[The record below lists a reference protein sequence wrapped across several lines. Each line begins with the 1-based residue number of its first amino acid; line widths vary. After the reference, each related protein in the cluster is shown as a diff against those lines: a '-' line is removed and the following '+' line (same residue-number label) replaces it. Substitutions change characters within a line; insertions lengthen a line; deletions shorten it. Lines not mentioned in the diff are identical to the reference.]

1 MARKLKSD
9 KLLFTATVLLVCTSV
24 VMVYSASA
32 FIALENNGDPYFYLF
47 KQGTWALLGL
57 VLVPVMMRIDYRTYR
72 QPVVIWTG
80 LAIVA
85 VALVAV
91 LFGHARNGANRWLL
105 FGSLG
110 IQPSE
115 LAKIVVIL
123 FIAALLERRMDR
135 IDEPAYALL
144 PIGIVL
150 ALVVGLI
157 LREPDLGTSVSIV
170 VIAAVMIFA
179 AGIDYRYVAAVG
191 IAAVPALYF
200 LLAFSDYRWRRV
212 LAFLN
217 PWADPLGDGFQM
229 IQSMIAVG
237 TGGLTGRGLMG
248 GVQKLF
254 YLPEPHNDFIYSVIS
269 EELGLVGA
277 SICTWPVSASSPGE
291 VSCTALRAPDRVG
304 SFLALGL
311 TTMVG
316 FQAFFNISVV
326 LGLLPTTKGIP
337 LPFVSY
343 GGSSL
348 LINLLGMG
356 ILLNVSQHASST
368 HVVTTTMPSRMHE
381 PFTRRDRWRWHGGPP
396 TRESRWPASCCAA
409 IRMRGSRLPG
419 PRAASKRAS
428 FRGKAS
434 SSTRCGASA

>member
-32 FIALENNGDPYFYLF
+32 FVAMENQGDPYLYLF

-57 VLVPVMMRIDYRTYR
+57 ALVPVMMRIDYRTYR

-80 LAIVA
+80 LAIVSL
-85 VALVAV
+85 ALVVV
-91 LFGHARNGANRWLL
+91 LFGHARNGANRWLG

-110 IQPSE
+110 VQPSE

-135 IDEPAYALL
+135 IDEPTYALL

-150 ALVVGLI
+150 AVIVALI

-179 AGIDYRYVAAVG
+179 AGIDYRYVAAVAL
-191 IAAVPALYF
+191 AAVPALYF
-200 LLAFSDYRWRRV
+200 LLAFSEYRWRRV
-212 LAFLN
+212 TAFLN
-217 PWADPLGDGFQM
+217 PWGDPYGDGFQI

-237 TGGLTGRGLMG
+237 TGGITGRGLMA

-277 SICTWPVSASSPGE
+277 TIVLACFCVITWRGFRTS
-291 VSCTALRAPDRVG
+291 LRAPDRFG

-311 TTMVG
+311 TTMVA

-326 LGLLPTTKGIP
+326 LGLLPTKGIP

-356 ILLNVSQHASST
+356 MLLNVSQHASSA
-368 HVVTTTMPSRMHE
+368 HVITTTMP
-381 PFTRRDRWRWHGGPP
+381 TQD
-396 TRESRWPASCCAA
+396 A
-409 IRMRGSRLPG
+409 
-419 PRAASKRAS
+419 
-428 FRGKAS
+428 
-434 SSTRCGASA
+434 